1 MDGLYPNKKFILF
14 GGIVAVFIIMNFSF
28 DFNVNSNP
36 SKLYISNI
44 KNVTTNI
51 TNLYEIE
58 NIRIQIK
65 TSTIDQNSTNLPVKP
80 SVFCIIKTHPDNIA
94 INKTLTVLNV
104 WGRKCDN
111 YR

>member
-1 MDGLYPNKKFILF
+1 MDGLYPNKKFLFF

-28 DFNVNSNP
+28 DFNVNSIP
-36 SKLYISNI
+36 SKLYISKI

-51 TNLYEIE
+51 TYLYEIE
-58 NIRIQIK
+58 NIRSQIK
-65 TSTIDQNSTNLPVKP
+65 NSTIDQNSTKLPVKP
-80 SVFCIIKTHPDNIA
+80 SVFCIIKTHPNNIA
-94 INKTLTVLNV
+94 IRKPHTVLNV